1 MGLEVQ
7 CPRCPAPVS
16 GPDIAPECPVHGRVM
31 PLWRAADPC
40 YDTFTLHLARS
51 RGLPTWLPWPLPL
64 GWQVTDFG
72 SVGDGIR
79 APQASFAS
87 CGGPLDVDGLVE
99 IVVVTEEPGVGLA
112 ARCGGVPHIDPG
124 RDIDD
129 VPLTRIPVGGGSTAL
144 WVVSTSDAF
153 EGVLDRAGFDRVVLD
168 RVVLA
173 GEADGRW
180 LWLVLRP
187 ASVVLALPQLG
198 ALVDVADLGPT
209 LVSMPFGEV
218 PRSW

>member
-7 CPRCPAPVS
+7 CPRCPATVS
-16 GPDIAPECPVHGRVM
+16 QPDTAPECPVHGRVV
-31 PLWRAADPC
+31 PLWRAVDPC
-40 YDTFTLHLARS
+40 YDTFTLHLAMS
-51 RGLPTWLPWPLPL
+51 QGLPTWLPWPLPL

-72 SVGDGIR
+72 SVSDGVR

-87 CGGPLDVDGLVE
+87 CGGPLDVDGTVE

-112 ARCGGVPHIDPG
+112 ARCGGVPHTDPG
-124 RDIDD
+124 REVDD
-129 VPLTRIPVGGGSTAL
+129 APLTRIQVGGGSTAL
-144 WVVSTSDAF
+144 WAVSTSDGPDGA
-153 EGVLDRAGFDRVVLD
+153 GVGPDGVLD

-173 GEADGRW
+173 GEAEGRW

-187 ASVVLALPQLG
+187 ASAALALPQLG

-209 LVSMPFGEV
+209 LVSLPFGV
-218 PRSW
+218 GLSSW